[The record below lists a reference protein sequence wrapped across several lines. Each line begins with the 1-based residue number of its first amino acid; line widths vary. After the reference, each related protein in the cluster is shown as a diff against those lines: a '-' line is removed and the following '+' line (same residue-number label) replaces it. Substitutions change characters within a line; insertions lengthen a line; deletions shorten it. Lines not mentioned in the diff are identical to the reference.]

1 MNDEKTLFDGDNT
14 QYQGHEEETT
24 QYDDVNN
31 MENKKSEEESGN
43 SDSKNTAAIG
53 KKNVWKTAA
62 VGLGSGILLGSS
74 ASLLSA
80 SAPVDHIDDDNSG
93 GEEGENEPHPEW
105 TDGEVPVATSVSD
118 DMSFSEA
125 FAAARTEVGSGGAFE
140 WRGNIYGTFT
150 ADEWN
155 GMTAEQK
162 EEYGSHFSWNK
173 VNSSTETASSSHSST
188 TSQTADTSEEVEVVT
203 TENSGPTNHSHE
215 VTNDEVEVSEVTQ
228 TSTSEDAATVEV
240 DPEVEVL
247 GFVHDEESGAN
258 IGGMLVDGQEVVL
271 VDVDGDEIIDVM
283 GVDINGDD
291 QITQDE
297 FVDISGQHISVN
309 DFGGVSNPNN
319 PLYASNDNEIDY
331 TNETDYGA

>member
-1 MNDEKTLFDGDNT
+1 MDDEKTLFDGEKR
-14 QYQGHEEETT
+14 QYQSHDEEAT
-24 QYDDVNN
+24 QYDDAYNK
-31 MENKKSEEESGN
+31 ENKKSGT
-43 SDSKNTAAIG
+43 SDSKNRATIG
-53 KKNVWKTAA
+53 KKSVWKIVA
-62 VGLGSGILLGSS
+62 VGTGSGLLLGSS
-74 ASLLSA
+74 ATLL
-80 SAPVDHIDDDNSG
+80 SAPVDHIDGGNVVV
-93 GEEGENEPHPEW
+93 GEEEENETHPEW
-105 TDGEVPVATSVSD
+105 TDGEISVATSVND

-188 TSQTADTSEEVEVVT
+188 TSQTADTSDEVEVVT
-203 TENSGPTNHSHE
+203 TENSGPTNQSHE
-215 VTNDEVEVSEVTQ
+215 VTNDEVEVAEITQ
-228 TSTSEDAATVEV
+228 TGTAEDGATVEV

-283 GVDINGDD
+283 GVDYNGDH

-319 PLYASNDNEIDY
+319 PLYASNDNETDY
-331 TNETDYGA
+331 TNDAEYGGA

>member
-1 MNDEKTLFDGDNT
+1 MDDEKTLFDGEKR
-14 QYQGHEEETT
+14 QYQSHDEEAT
-24 QYDDVNN
+24 QYDDAYNK
-31 MENKKSEEESGN
+31 ENKKPST
-43 SDSKNTAAIG
+43 SDSKNRATIG
-53 KKNVWKTAA
+53 KKSVWKIVA
-62 VGLGSGILLGSS
+62 VGTGSGLLLGSS

-80 SAPVDHIDDDNSG
+80 SAPVDHIDGGNG
-93 GEEGENEPHPEW
+93 GEEENETHPEW
-105 TDGEVPVATSVSD
+105 TDGEISVATSVND
-118 DMSFSEA
+118 NMSFSEA

-258 IGGMLVDGQEVVL
+258 IRGMLVDGQEVVL

-283 GVDINGDD
+283 GVDFNGDD

-319 PLYASNDNEIDY
+319 PLYASNDNETDY
-331 TNETDYGA
+331 TNDAEYGGA